1 VRAPAATDGTEPVG
15 VVDDRDKL
23 INYWTS
29 NFFFFFVLVAV
40 EEDVNSK
47 KKRRKPT
54 G

>member
-29 NFFFFFVLVAV
+29 NFFFFFCSCGRGGRREQQ
-40 EEDVNSK
+40 EEEE
-47 KKRRKPT
+47 
-54 G
+54 